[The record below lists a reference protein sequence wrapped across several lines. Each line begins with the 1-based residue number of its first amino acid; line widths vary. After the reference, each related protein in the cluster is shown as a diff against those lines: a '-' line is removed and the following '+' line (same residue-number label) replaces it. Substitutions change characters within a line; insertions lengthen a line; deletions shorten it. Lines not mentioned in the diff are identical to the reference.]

1 MQARKSGFAT
11 RWRFLKTHTNIHGRS
26 RGNFLLDLLYVILF
40 CFFVFGWDCAL
51 FSLTIVARQHNN
63 QCCMFV
69 TIRMIIAT
77 ADLIV

>member
-40 CFFVFGWDCAL
+40 CFL
-51 FSLTIVARQHNN
+51 FLGGIVPYFH
-63 QCCMFV
+63 
-69 TIRMIIAT
+69 
-77 ADLIV
+77 LLL